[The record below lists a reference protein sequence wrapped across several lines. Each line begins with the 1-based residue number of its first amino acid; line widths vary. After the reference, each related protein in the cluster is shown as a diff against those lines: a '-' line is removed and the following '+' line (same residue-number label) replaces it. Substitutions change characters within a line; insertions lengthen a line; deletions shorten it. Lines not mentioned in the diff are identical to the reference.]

1 MDEYG
6 TIDPYSP
13 LEWAAEQG
21 SVERV
26 KELLPHSTFEDM
38 CFALRSA
45 VAYKQYEVVEHL
57 MTCVEFEY
65 SIGHITGEYTQLR
78 EKDRQIF
85 NLLYNF
91 GGRESID
98 LLDTFIIQGANFPM
112 LRQWA
117 NEEDAQRLLHAVGPP
132 CSQRTRKI

>member
-6 TIDPYSP
+6 AIEPYSP

-21 SVERV
+21 CLERV
-26 KELLPHSTFEDM
+26 KELLPHSTFQEGG
-38 CFALRSA
+38 CALRSA

-57 MTCVEFEY
+57 INCVEFEC
-65 SIGHITGEYTQLR
+65 SIGHIAGEYTQLR
-78 EKDRQIF
+78 EKDRQMF

-98 LLDTFIIQGANFPM
+98 LLDTLIIQGPHFSM
-112 LRQWA
+112 LREWA
-117 NEEDAQRLLHAVGPP
+117 NEQDAQRLLNTVGPG
-132 CSQRTRKI
+132 CSQRARKI